1 MPDRCM
7 LLSAALF
14 TAASLSPIL
23 QAQTPVK
30 SVSPSTASS
39 APFDA
44 KAHYIKHE
52 FHIPMRDGVKLFT
65 SVYSPRDTSRPYP
78 FLMTRTCYSV
88 APYGE
93 DKYPPRGVG
102 PSRSFAESGYI
113 FVYQDVRGR
122 FGSEGTW
129 EEMTPHIDHPTGK
142 QYDESTDMYDTV
154 EWLLKNVPNNS
165 GKVGILGISYPGFY
179 TSASIIDSH
188 PAIKAASPQAPVT
201 DLYNNDDAYH
211 NGALMFEANDF
222 YLSFRPQ
229 QNPTPETRGGTR
241 PERPDPPYVS
251 HDAYVA
257 FQELEPLSKARAFI
271 DNPYFTETIDHPT
284 DDQHWQERDISRHL
298 HNIHAAVLTVG
309 GLFDAEDLSG
319 PWKTF
324 DAIADQSPGA
334 ANHIVIGP
342 WFHGAW
348 SVVPGNHLGEARFG
362 SDTGDFFRE
371 HIQLPFFE
379 HYLKD
384 APDPKLAKA
393 TIFETGSN
401 RWRSYPAWPPPAAS
415 KKMLYLQPG
424 GKLSF
429 NLPADANASGAAT
442 SVSIGAA
449 VHPDFD
455 QYVSDPAHPVP
466 EVGYAAPP
474 GPEREYMAAD
484 QRFASKRP
492 DVLVYQTDPL
502 TAPVTFAGPIRA
514 KLNVATSGTDSDFVV
529 KLIDVYPDNIPPVQ
543 PAPDTRRG
551 HDVEAPATLL
561 AGYQQLVRGEPMRGK
576 FRHSFTQ
583 PEPFIPN
590 QPDTVDFSM
599 VEVNHTFLPGHRIM
613 VQVQSSWFPLIDLN
627 PQTFVDIPNATAHD
641 FKSATERIYHSAQH
655 PSGVE
660 IFLLPPEAPAATAQ
674 PGASE

>member
-1 MPDRCM
+1 MPVRLPLLPAAAFAAA
-7 LLSAALF
+7 LLSSHL
-14 TAASLSPIL
+14 P
-23 QAQTPVK
+23 AQTPA
-30 SVSPSTASS
+30 PATAAAAATAAP
-39 APFDA
+39 APFDI
-44 KAHYIKHE
+44 KAHYLKHE

-65 SVYSPRDTSRPYP
+65 TVYTPRESAHPYP

-93 DKYPPRGVG
+93 DKYPLVIG
-102 PSRSFAESGYI
+102 PSRSFMESGYI
-113 FVYQDVRGR
+113 MVYQDVRGR
-122 FGSEGTW
+122 FGSEGAW
-129 EEMTPHIDHPTGK
+129 EEMTPHIDHPSGK
-142 QYDESTDMYDTV
+142 QHDESTDTSDTV
-154 EWLLKNVPNNS
+154 DWLLKNVPNNN

-229 QNPTPETRGGTR
+229 QNPTPETRGGPR
-241 PERPDPPYVS
+241 PERPDAPYVS
-251 HDAYVA
+251 NDAYVA
-257 FQELEPLSKARAFI
+257 FQALEPLSKARAFI
-271 DNPYFTETIDHPT
+271 NNPYFDETLDHPT
-284 DDQHWQERDISRHL
+284 DDAHWQERDISRHF

-324 DAIADQSPGA
+324 DAIASQSPSTS
-334 ANHIVIGP
+334 NQIVVGP
-342 WFHGAW
+342 WFHGGWARAD
-348 SVVPGNHLGEARFG
+348 GNHIGEARFG

-384 APDPKLAKA
+384 GPDPQLAKA

-401 RWRSYPAWPPPAAS
+401 QWRSYPAWPPPSAS
-415 KKMLYLQPG
+415 KRMLYLQPG

-429 NLPADANASGAAT
+429 DAPPQADAPRPAPGMWFDASN
-442 SVSIGAA
+442 
-449 VHPDFD
+449 PEFD
-455 QYVSDPAHPVP
+455 QYISDPAHPVP
-466 EVGYAAPP
+466 EVGYAAAP

-502 TAPVTFAGPIRA
+502 TAPVTFAGPVSA
-514 KLNVATSGTDSDFVV
+514 KLHVSTSGTDSDFVV
-529 KLIDVYPDNIPPVQ
+529 KLIDVYPDSLPQ
-543 PAPDTRRG
+543 PKPAAPAARPR
-551 HDVEAPATLL
+551 DVEAPATLL

-576 FRHSFTQ
+576 FRHSFSK
-583 PEPFIPN
+583 PEPFTPN
-590 QPDTVDFSM
+590 RPEAVDFSL
-599 VEVNHTFLPGHRIM
+599 VEVSHTFLPGHRIM
-613 VQVQSSWFPLIDLN
+613 LQIQSSWFPLVDLN
-627 PQTFVDIPNATAHD
+627 PQTFVDISQAKATD
-641 FKSATERIYHSAQH
+641 FKPATERIYHSAQL
-655 PSGVE
+655 PSGIE
-660 IFLLPPEAPAATAQ
+660 IYFLPPATNSL
-674 PGASE
+674 PLSRTGN